1 MPECQSNLFCSPL
14 LLYILWASSSISPQ
28 PPFTCPSLSQPLL
41 RLSYPSSHQ
50 ILPPLRSEFVLNLCP
65 SNLKYLGVW
74 LLFALMP
81 PLTCNF
87 PSVLVSVFPL
97 PSSPHHHSLSS
108 LISSHAPFFCL
119 FCSPVCRF
127 SGSVH
132 SPRQPSLGSLSSPSE
147 CSLGDMKPCQLP
159 MSLLEH
165 NTVGQADANIHAH
178 TDVPSTFLHTHK
190 SKYISQHTHA
200 DTQRSSDRR
209 SHQNTV

>member
-1 MPECQSNLFCSPL
+1 MPLQPH
-14 LLYILWASSSISPQ
+14 ISW
-28 PPFTCPSLSQPLL
+28 CPAT
-41 RLSYPSSHQ
+41 
-50 ILPPLRSEFVLNLCP
+50 
-65 SNLKYLGVW
+65 
-74 LLFALMP
+74 FALMP
-81 PLTCNF
+81 PLTCQYL
-87 PSVLVSVFPL
+87 SVLVSVFPL

-165 NTVGQADANIHAH
+165 NTVGQADANTH
-178 TDVPSTFLHTHK
+178 THTNAPSTFLHMHK
-190 SKYISQHTHA
+190 SMHISQHTHA
-200 DTQRSSDRR
+200 HTHTHRDLVTEEATRIQFTQFTPSFVLTGKVNSPTFNH
-209 SHQNTV
+209 S